1 MDGIYIL
8 PSFSAMAAVSASAV
22 TLLREALFCL
32 TAKGIMPILRIW
44 SALARRRIS
53 VETTVLLSAGPAPRL
68 SASLADMELVL
79 VIEATGKDIVTGGVL
94 QRPAAAPG
102 AALRIR

>member
-1 MDGIYIL
+1 VDGIYIL
-8 PSFSAMAAVSASAV
+8 PSFSAMAAVSSLAV
-22 TLLREALFCL
+22 VLLLEPLL
-32 TAKGIMPILRIW
+32 SPTAKGIVPVLRIR
-44 SALARRRIS
+44 SPLARGRIS
-53 VETTVLLSAGPAPRL
+53 VETAVFLSAGPAPCL

-79 VIEATGKDIVTGGVL
+79 VIEATGKDIVTGGVF